1 MLRHGWGGL
10 RGVAGGTGR
19 VSSSCGQG
27 ADLDEVVGE
36 YSVSAPGSDSRQG
49 GQLGAVPSVASFEV
63 VDTTFTSGPP
73 FDLGAEGFSVL
84 VFPPCSSGR
93 TGPRD
98 GDVAD
103 PQVLQ
108 VSFDRG
114 VPVAA
119 ICGDRG
125 GDPPDPVGDRCDRRL
140 QLRGIAGVSDLHAV
154 VEDDP

>member
-1 MLRHGWGGL
+1 MLRHGWGDL

-84 VFPPCSSGR
+84 EFAVPNAIPGSVFTADSQHQESPSS
-93 TGPRD
+93 PE
-98 GDVAD
+98 
-103 PQVLQ
+103 
-108 VSFDRG
+108 S
-114 VPVAA
+114 
-119 ICGDRG
+119 
-125 GDPPDPVGDRCDRRL
+125 
-140 QLRGIAGVSDLHAV
+140 
-154 VEDDP
+154 